1 MSLPHREAPLD
12 DFTVSGPSLLSL
24 LHFAASQGAVV
35 TGILEAHG
43 LDARGLASPDVR
55 VVQAV
60 NDAVWSEVGR
70 RLATPDFGLHYAQAF
85 SLDHMP
91 VLGHLAA
98 HSATVRQAL
107 DRSSGTPASCTTPG
121 AWSGRCMASTC
132 ASTPAAEDCRTH
144 RRGPSPSSRPPWCP
158 PSSAA

>member
-12 DFTVSGPSLLSL
+12 DYTVSGPSLLSL

-70 RLATPDFGLHYAQAF
+70 RVATPDSIAA
-85 SLDHMP
+85 
-91 VLGHLAA
+91 LA
-98 HSATVRQAL
+98 TAL
-107 DRSSGTPASCTTPG
+107 ATTP
-121 AWSGRCMASTC
+121 M
-132 ASTPAAEDCRTH
+132 
-144 RRGPSPSSRPPWCP
+144 RRGSKGLGIR
-158 PSSAA
+158 